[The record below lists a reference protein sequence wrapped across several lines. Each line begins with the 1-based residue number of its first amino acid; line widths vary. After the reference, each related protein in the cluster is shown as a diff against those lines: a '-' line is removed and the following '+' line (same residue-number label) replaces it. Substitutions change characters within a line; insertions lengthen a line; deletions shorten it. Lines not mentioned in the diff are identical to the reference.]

1 PDVLTTDW
9 GDGYLIPHLLDWA
22 RRARRSL
29 RLNRDG
35 DFNVEARLGKSF
47 MSYGRTVYQSGAHY
61 LFGRWHLDLKNSFY
75 FKECGW
81 EGLFE
86 ISRIAKIPVQR
97 AARTTIGTSLSSMQ
111 LDVALKR
118 GLLIPL
124 DKAQAEDFRPASDL
138 LVADKGGLVYEPDIG
153 WFEHIAEYDFVSMY
167 PTLMVQHNISP
178 ETINCAC
185 CDGAVGGDEMV
196 GARQRGNHDGGA
208 VGGDEMVGAR
218 QRGNHDGGAVGGDE
232 MVGARQRGNHRG
244 FSVPEIGHHLC
255 LRRRGL
261 VPDVLAPLLKKRSEY
276 KRLYKSNAP
285 DAARYKARAD
295 AHKWCLVTCVDGK
308 TRLPYREGG
317 EIKVGSIRDLIDRH
331 AQDTEGTVPLTE
343 SVEVVGLDQKGRASF
358 CSVKQFVRKPAP
370 SALLRIGVGG
380 GRKINYTAEH
390 DCLILKGGHLV
401 KRKADQLRV
410 GDWVPVLARLPS
422 PENPPCHVDVFRI
435 LLERLPLNELP
446 LWRVFGNSLGRV
458 ISDNGDAIEKNIKGD
473 YSPLSL
479 RNWRSGNYLP
489 FHLVSCLSKG
499 FWAATHVG
507 RGKRSGGLVQKI
519 PARLELNEG
528 LGFFLGFYVGDGSV
542 SGRMIRLDVGTAEKD
557 IADFLVA
564 FVRHQFCLNV
574 HRYKEKGVAM
584 EVIQI
589 NSIALIRILEVV
601 FGLGRASDSGKLV
614 VPSLVLNGPREFRRG
629 FLRGLL
635 GADGHVARAR
645 NFVGWSSM
653 GSELIE
659 DLGFLLG
666 MEGLQFRF
674 SDPVPALSR
683 VDVRG
688 ATDVRELM
696 SGGILS
702 RKHAATMR
710 GQPKRTAERRAEF
723 PPHASGLL
731 RLARKARVA
740 RVAPRLTNVE
750 RISLHSARVKI
761 EQIRRRLD
769 RLSPQDAV
777 ELARVSKLINSD
789 LVYERVKSIQKVL
802 PTGPYVYCVTMNQ
815 DPRVFCLQ
823 GGVLTGNCFG
833 YL

>member
-1 PDVLTTDW
+1 MRGDGWIFDVYPVAEGMRVWAILADGRRVHFLDPWRAPFVVDGADWARARSLLSTVRVALDVVAREGADLYCETVRPVFEVRVPPLIHGPLVKKLKRAGVLLYNADIPLVQNYHYERDHFPLAFGQFDFDDGQLTHFHIQDSPWSVDFSLPPLRFLHLALAGSEFSGAVNPRHASRGGLIVRHEDMTHILEGDPAEQLETLDRRIQQWDPDVLTTDW

-499 FWAATHVG
+499 SWAATHVG

-601 FGLGRASDSGKLV
+601 FGLGRTSDSGKLV
-614 VPSLVLNGPREFRRG
+614 VPSLVLNGPR
-629 FLRGLL
+629 
-635 GADGHVARAR
+635 
-645 NFVGWSSM
+645 
-653 GSELIE
+653 
-659 DLGFLLG
+659 
-666 MEGLQFRF
+666 
-674 SDPVPALSR
+674 
-683 VDVRG
+683 
-688 ATDVRELM
+688 
-696 SGGILS
+696 
-702 RKHAATMR
+702 
-710 GQPKRTAERRAEF
+710 
-723 PPHASGLL
+723 
-731 RLARKARVA
+731 
-740 RVAPRLTNVE
+740 
-750 RISLHSARVKI
+750 
-761 EQIRRRLD
+761 
-769 RLSPQDAV
+769 
-777 ELARVSKLINSD
+777 
-789 LVYERVKSIQKVL
+789 
-802 PTGPYVYCVTMNQ
+802 
-815 DPRVFCLQ
+815 
-823 GGVLTGNCFG
+823 
-833 YL
+833 